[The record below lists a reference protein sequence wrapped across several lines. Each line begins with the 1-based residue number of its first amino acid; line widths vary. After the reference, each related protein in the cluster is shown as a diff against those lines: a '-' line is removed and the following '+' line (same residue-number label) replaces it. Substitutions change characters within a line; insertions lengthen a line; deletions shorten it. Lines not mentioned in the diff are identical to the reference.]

1 MTQDLD
7 ASLPK
12 SPCLKCRGDAHPGF
26 HDNSLFS
33 QNDAATL
40 VAVERTTGVSQADS
54 ERELS
59 HSICLIPGTPVP
71 PSISPLTK
79 MSKGQSSQGHSGDR
93 PAADTRT
100 MKGPSKRRGLAG
112 HFPCLRRLLGHLTLL
127 MGPEK
132 DSVWLQVIPLVRG
145 GRGSGPRIR
154 ARQCAPLQV
163 STPEAAGDED
173 EAWRRIT
180 RRGWMSGQWV
190 GGGEA

>member
-12 SPCLKCRGDAHPGF
+12 SPCLKCHGDAHPGF

-40 VAVERTTGVSQADS
+40 VAVEHTTGVSQADS

-93 PAADTRT
+93 PAAGTRT
-100 MKGPSKRRGLAG
+100 VKGPSKRRGLVG

-132 DSVWLQVIPLVRG
+132 DSVLPEVTQRG
-145 GRGSGPRIR
+145 RCKDLFYPIWWKDHCTLRSIR
-154 ARQCAPLQV
+154 QQKLG
-163 STPEAAGDED
+163 AGL
-173 EAWRRIT
+173 
-180 RRGWMSGQWV
+180 G
-190 GGGEA
+190 